1 MRGIGRACAAA
12 WGTGRYEGHGPRPEH
27 PDSYSFGTPLP
38 SRRGAEGRNHL
49 QSPPGGTIF
58 SPLRAATRSLAQRGG
73 LGGSGGRA
81 SRHCPPPL
89 RPGAGRRGSTRADAE
104 GGQGRPGGG
113 RKGGR
118 DGAALRRSG
127 AGLQC
132 GRWRRLLVPT
142 AAWRRPREWRRSRR
156 YGRQSPSRSRSRAR
170 RSWRRAA
177 RSTASCGSRSA
188 SSRAGSASTVR
199 GAGAGSGGK
208 LLGPNFFLPFFFS
221 RQPKLPSPRCSLP
234 PPPRRAP
241 GAPGSPRPRLPLR
254 RGAGC
259 SGAGIRVPGFVCP
272 ESQDVPGMRCPAG
285 LSTPGSN

>member
-1 MRGIGRACAAA
+1 MRGMGRAWAAV
-12 WGTGRYEGHGPRPEH
+12 WGTGPGRTIHIRI
-27 PDSYSFGTPLP
+27 P
-38 SRRGAEGRNHL
+38 SGRL
-49 QSPPGGTIF
+49 SLAAVGLRGGTIF

-142 AAWRRPREWRRSRR
+142 AAWRRPRERRRSRR

-221 RQPKLPSPRCSLP
+221 RRPKLPSPRCSLP

-272 ESQDVPGMRCPAG
+272 ESQDVCPECGARQG
-285 LSTPGSN
+285 